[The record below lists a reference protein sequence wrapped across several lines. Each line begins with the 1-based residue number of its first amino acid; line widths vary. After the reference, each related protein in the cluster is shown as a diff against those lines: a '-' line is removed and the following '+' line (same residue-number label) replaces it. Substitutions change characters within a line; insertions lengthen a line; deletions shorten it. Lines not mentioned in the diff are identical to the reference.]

1 MPALRPLALAVLLCL
16 APLVAA
22 GCGDDD
28 EATAGGGDLTVVAT
42 TTQAA
47 DFARA
52 VAGDRAKVVGLLPAN
67 ADPHDYEVRPGDV
80 KALADADVVIRS
92 GGDLDEWLEPA
103 IESSGADAEELGLID
118 HVDTIEGEEGHEEH
132 AGEDEHATDPHWWQD
147 PRNAAKA
154 VAAIQDTLTSA
165 DPDGASTY
173 AANAEDYTRRLT
185 QLDTAVATCIDKL
198 PPAQRKLVTT
208 HDALGYYAKR
218 YGLEVIGA
226 VIPSLSTQA
235 QASAGEVTE
244 LVDTIKRE
252 QVNAIFAE
260 SSVNPKLEEVVADQ
274 AGATIGKA
282 LWADTLGPKGS
293 DGDTYLKS
301 IASNTRA
308 IADGLSGVTGSC
320 TLPD

>member
-1 MPALRPLALAVLLCL
+1 MSALRPLTLAVLLCL

-28 EATAGGGDLTVVAT
+28 EAAAGGGDQLTVVAT

-52 VAGDRAKVVGLLPAN
+52 VGGDRAKVVGLLPAN

-92 GGDLDEWLEPA
+92 GGELDEWLESA
-103 IESSGADAEELGLID
+103 IESSGADAKELALID
-118 HVDTIEGEEGHEEH
+118 HVDTIEGEGGH
-132 AGEDEHATDPHWWQD
+132 EDEHAIDPHWWQD

-154 VAAIQDTLTSA
+154 VAAIQDALTSA

-173 AANAEDYTRRLT
+173 AANADRYTSRLT
-185 QLDTAVATCIDKL
+185 ALDSAVATCIDKL

-208 HDALGYYAKR
+208 HDALGYYAQR

-252 QVNAIFAE
+252 DVKAIFAE
-260 SSVNPKLEEVVADQ
+260 SSVNPKLEQVVADQ

-308 IADGLSGVTGSC
+308 IADGLSGGTVSC